1 MISYVS
7 GIVEYVDTEK
17 VVVDNHGIGISVF
30 MTNDDLSV
38 IGEGEE
44 VKLHTYFNVK
54 EDAMQLYGFQNRENL
69 EMFKLLLTV
78 NKVGPKIALGILS
91 TCSGDMLKMSI
102 VSGDSKTIASSPGVG
117 AKTAERIV
125 LELKDKIEIEG
136 VEDFVPENSSAD
148 SSLSNDVVDA
158 LVELGYSKSEAISA
172 VKRIDETEDMSVED
186 MLKKALML
194 IG

>member
-17 VVVDNHGIGISVF
+17 VIVDNHGIGISVF

-54 EDAMQLYGFQNRENL
+54 EDAMQLYGFLNRENL

-91 TCSGDMLKMSI
+91 TCPGDMLKMSI

-125 LELKDKIEIEG
+125 LELKDKIEIDG
-136 VEDFVPENSSAD
+136 VEDFVPENGSAD

>member
-54 EDAMQLYGFQNRENL
+54 EDAMQLYGFLNRENL

-91 TCSGDMLKMSI
+91 TCPGDMLKMSI

-136 VEDFVPENSSAD
+136 VEDFVPENGSAD
-148 SSLSNDVVDA
+148 SSLSNDVIDA

>member
-54 EDAMQLYGFQNRENL
+54 EDAMQLYGFLNRENL

-91 TCSGDMLKMSI
+91 TCPGDMLKMSI

-125 LELKDKIEIEG
+125 LELKDKIEIDG
-136 VEDFVPENSSAD
+136 VEDFVPENGSVD
-148 SSLSNDVVDA
+148 SSLSNDDA

>member
-17 VVVDNHGIGISVF
+17 VIVDNHGIGISVF

-44 VKLHTYFNVK
+44 VKIHTYFNVK
-54 EDAMQLYGFQNRENL
+54 EDAMQLYGFLNRENL

-91 TCSGDMLKMSI
+91 TCPGDMLKMSI

-136 VEDFVPENSSAD
+136 VEDFVPENSSAE
-148 SSLSNDVVDA
+148 STLSNDVVDA

-172 VKRIDETEDMSVED
+172 VRRIEATDDMSVED

>member
-44 VKLHTYFNVK
+44 VRLHTYFNVK
-54 EDAMQLYGFQNRENL
+54 EDAMQLYGFLNRENL

-136 VEDFVPENSSAD
+136 VEDFVPEKGSAD
-148 SSLSNDVVDA
+148 SSLFNDVVDA

>member
-54 EDAMQLYGFQNRENL
+54 EDAMQLYGFLNRENL

-91 TCSGDMLKMSI
+91 TCPGDMLKMSI

-125 LELKDKIEIEG
+125 LELKDKIEIDG
-136 VEDFVPENSSAD
+136 VEDFVPENGSAD

-172 VKRIDETEDMSVED
+172 VKRIDDTEDMSVED

>member
-54 EDAMQLYGFQNRENL
+54 EDAMQLYGFLNRENL

-91 TCSGDMLKMSI
+91 TCPGDMLKMSI

-172 VKRIDETEDMSVED
+172 VKRIDETDDMSVED

>member
-7 GIVEYVDTEK
+7 GIVEYVDIEK

-54 EDAMQLYGFQNRENL
+54 EDAMQLYGFLNRENL

-91 TCSGDMLKMSI
+91 TCPGDMLKMSI

-136 VEDFVPENSSAD
+136 VEDFVPENGSLD

>member
-17 VVVDNHGIGISVF
+17 VIVDNHGIGISVF

-54 EDAMQLYGFQNRENL
+54 EDAMQLYGFLNRENL

-91 TCSGDMLKMSI
+91 TCPGDMLKMSI

-125 LELKDKIEIEG
+125 LELKDKIEIDG
-136 VEDFVPENSSAD
+136 VEDFVPENGSAD

-172 VKRIDETEDMSVED
+172 VKRIDETDDMSVED

>member
-1 MISYVS
+1 MVSYVS

-54 EDAMQLYGFQNRENL
+54 EDAMQLYGFLNRENL

-91 TCSGDMLKMSI
+91 TCPGDLLKMSI

-125 LELKDKIEIEG
+125 LELKDKIEIDG
-136 VEDFVPENSSAD
+136 VEDFVPENGSAD

-172 VKRIDETEDMSVED
+172 VKRIDETEDMSVEV

>member
-54 EDAMQLYGFQNRENL
+54 EDAMQLYGFLNRENL

-91 TCSGDMLKMSI
+91 TCPGDMLKMSI

-136 VEDFVPENSSAD
+136 VEDFVPENGSAD

-172 VKRIDETEDMSVED
+172 VKRIDETEDMIVED

>member
-30 MTNDDLSV
+30 MTDDDLSV

-54 EDAMQLYGFQNRENL
+54 EDAMQLYGFLNRENL

-91 TCSGDMLKMSI
+91 TCPGDMLKMSI

-125 LELKDKIEIEG
+125 LELKDKIEIDG
-136 VEDFVPENSSAD
+136 VEDFVPENGSAD

>member
-44 VKLHTYFNVK
+44 IKIHTYFNVK
-54 EDAMQLYGFQNRENL
+54 EDMMQLYGFLNRENL
-69 EMFKLLLTV
+69 ELFKLLLTV
-78 NKVGPKIALGILS
+78 NKVGPKGALAILT
-91 TCSGDMLKMSI
+91 TCPGEMLKMSI
-102 VSGDSKTIASSPGVG
+102 VSGDAKTIANAQGIG
-117 AKTAERIV
+117 AKTAERVV
-125 LELKDKIEIEG
+125 LELKDKIEIDG
-136 VEDFVPENSSAD
+136 IEDFVPDNSSVDNTFA
-148 SSLSNDVVDA
+148 NDVVDA
-158 LVELGYSKSEAISA
+158 LVELGYPKSEALA
-172 VKRIDETEDMSVED
+172 TVKRIEVTEDMSEED
-186 MLKKALML
+186 ILKIALMQ

>member
-54 EDAMQLYGFQNRENL
+54 EDAMQLYGFLNRENL

-91 TCSGDMLKMSI
+91 TCPGDMLKMSI

-136 VEDFVPENSSAD
+136 VEDFVPENGSAD

-172 VKRIDETEDMSVED
+172 VKRIDVTEDMSVED

>member
-44 VKLHTYFNVK
+44 VKIHTYFNVK
-54 EDAMQLYGFQNRENL
+54 EDAMQLYGFLNRENL

-91 TCSGDMLKMSI
+91 TCPGDMLKMSI

-136 VEDFVPENSSAD
+136 VEDFVPENSSAE
-148 SSLSNDVVDA
+148 STLSNDVVDA
-158 LVELGYSKSEAISA
+158 LVELGYSKSEAIST
-172 VKRIDETEDMSVED
+172 VRRIETTDDMSVED

>member
-54 EDAMQLYGFQNRENL
+54 EDAMQLYGFLNRENL

-91 TCSGDMLKMSI
+91 TCPGDMLKMSI

-136 VEDFVPENSSAD
+136 VEDFVPENGSAD

>member
-54 EDAMQLYGFQNRENL
+54 EDAMQLYGFLNRENL

-136 VEDFVPENSSAD
+136 VEDFVPENGSAD

>member
-7 GIVEYVDTEK
+7 GIVEYVDIEK

-30 MTNDDLSV
+30 MTNEDLSV

-54 EDAMQLYGFQNRENL
+54 EDAMQLYGFLNRENL

-91 TCSGDMLKMSI
+91 TCPGDMLKMSI

-136 VEDFVPENSSAD
+136 VEAFVSENGSSE
-148 SSLSNDVVDA
+148 STVSNDVVDA
-158 LVELGYSKSEAISA
+158 LVELGYSKSESISA
-172 VKRIDETEDMSVED
+172 VKRIETPEDMSVED
-186 MLKKALML
+186 MLKKALMI

>member
-17 VVVDNHGIGISVF
+17 VIVDNHGIGISVF

-44 VKLHTYFNVK
+44 IKIHTYFNVK
-54 EDAMQLYGFQNRENL
+54 EDAMQLYGFLNRENL

-91 TCSGDMLKMSI
+91 TCPGDMLKMSI

-136 VEDFVPENSSAD
+136 VEDFVPENGSAD

>member
-54 EDAMQLYGFQNRENL
+54 EDAMQLYGFLNRENL

-91 TCSGDMLKMSI
+91 TCPGDMLKMSI

-125 LELKDKIEIEG
+125 LELKDKIEIDG
-136 VEDFVPENSSAD
+136 VEDFVPENGSAD

-172 VKRIDETEDMSVED
+172 VKRIDSIEDMSVED
-186 MLKKALML
+186 MLKKALMQ